1 MIVNFLSKSKIL
13 VLCIVF
19 FCVGM
24 IEIVRDAVTIAA
36 IQRIQG
42 GTTGAFKNNA
52 LYDWLKGICP
62 LQEKVQY

>member
-1 MIVNFLSKSKIL
+1 
-13 VLCIVF
+13 
-19 FCVGM
+19 M

-52 LYDWLKGICP
+52 LFEWLKGMCS
-62 LQEKVQY
+62 LQEKV